1 MKTMTQEGGLWQD
14 GTSPLWTEWAS
25 RSPHTASGR
34 MVRNGLWWN
43 RYQKQLNEIT
53 IPKKLGCC
61 VKHSHW
67 FGIHRLPVWCYS
79 SVVFQ
84 NNLLYHGSCSGEI
97 DRFLLFGFEV
107 RWHSTNCFTDQSS
120 DYKRHSCDWVGD
132 RVFVAMSLWQIQGL
146 KVDVGEALNVYMY
159 CVCTCPHLLNPFW
172 QWHIFTVD
180 HRL

>member
-14 GTSPLWTEWAS
+14 RTSPLWTEWAS
-25 RSPHTASGR
+25 RSPPTASGR

-107 RWHSTNCFTDQSS
+107 RWQGKEWGLPPPTALQINHLIIKDIPVTGWVTEYLWPCHYDKYRVWRSMWV
-120 DYKRHSCDWVGD
+120 RHS
-132 RVFVAMSLWQIQGL
+132 MSICIAS
-146 KVDVGEALNVYMY
+146 VHAH
-159 CVCTCPHLLNPFW
+159 TF
-172 QWHIFTVD
+172 
-180 HRL
+180 